1 MSGAPRVWRALSERL
16 DHHALH
22 GVLPK
27 LGDEAGRHGRFLVD
41 RGPQVEVAGATECG
55 AAVTASPK
63 NLNGR
68 CEAFARLALRL
79 QAVLFLTAAR
89 SPFPAGSVA
98 EYAS

>member
-16 DHHALH
+16 GHHALH

-27 LGDEAGRHGRFLVD
+27 LGDEPVDTAASCSSSTAVRRSRSQQSVARRSQRAQKTSMAG
-41 RGPQVEVAGATECG
+41 
-55 AAVTASPK
+55 
-63 NLNGR
+63 
-68 CEAFARLALRL
+68 ARLALRL